1 MKHSLKLV
9 IFSTLLSC
17 GQFALAQSAEDAHAE
32 ILAYTIDGI
41 VEHYPAGSI
50 QSTEQADVALADA
63 KESRTKL
70 EQRFEAEQQL
80 CYPKFFT
87 TACLNKATERKRLDL
102 QTVKKIEVEANA
114 YIRHAR
120 VEKRDRKLEEKARER
135 AEKNKVDPI
144 LTTPKPEESAAT
156 VAPAAPAAEVA
167 DPARRDKA
175 DAYAKKVADHEKR
188 LQQIEQEQQ
197 AGAAERAANVE
208 KYEAKQKEAAER
220 QRKVAERKAE
230 KEKAEAAK
238 QAKAAAEANR
248 PPPTPGE

>member
-1 MKHSLKLV
+1 MKLSLKIV
-9 IFSTLLSC
+9 ILSMLLSC
-17 GQFALAQSAEDAHAE
+17 GQFALAQSAEEVHAE
-32 ILAYTIDGI
+32 ALAYTIDDI
-41 VEHYPAGSI
+41 VAHYPANSI
-50 QSTEQADVALADA
+50 QSVDMANVALTDVQQARA
-63 KESRTKL
+63 KL
-70 EQRFEAEQQL
+70 EARFEAEQQL

-87 TACLNKATERKRLDL
+87 TACLNKSIERKRLDL
-102 QTVKKIEVEANA
+102 QAVKNIEIEANA

-144 LTTPKPEESAAT
+144 LTAPQPEEAAT
-156 VAPAAPAAEVA
+156 PAVQPADVA
-167 DPARRDKA
+167 DPERKQKT

-188 LQQIEQEQQ
+188 QQQLEQERQ

>member
-1 MKHSLKLV
+1 MKRSLKLV
-9 IFSTLLSC
+9 IFSMLLSC
-17 GQFALAQSAEDAHAE
+17 SQFALAQSSEEANAEV
-32 ILAYTIDGI
+32 LAYTIDGI
-41 VEHYPAGSI
+41 VAHYPAGSI
-50 QSTEQADVALADA
+50 QSTEQAEVALAET
-63 KESRTKL
+63 KEARAKL
-70 EQRFEAEQQL
+70 ETRFETEQQL

-102 QTVKKIEVEANA
+102 QAVKKIEIEANA

-120 VEKRDRKLEEKARER
+120 VEKRDRKLQEKARER

-144 LTTPKPEESAAT
+144 LTTPKPDETAAT
-156 VAPAAPAAEVA
+156 ATPPADAA
-167 DPARRDKA
+167 DPERKEKA

-188 LQQIEQEQQ
+188 LQQLEQERQ
-197 AGAAERAANVE
+197 AGAAERAANID

-230 KEKAEAAK
+230 KDKEEAAK